1 MPEEY
6 KTYLVT
12 GATSGIGLA
21 AARHFLTN
29 GYRVIIT
36 GRSKEKLDFTH
47 KELTKNTPNGNMLL
61 PILCNIGKMDHIHR
75 MANQLK
81 GKNIYLDALILN
93 AGIFLRGTFEESD
106 EELFDSTFNI
116 NVKGQFF
123 TIQKLLPVLKN
134 PSSIVMISSIAIHK
148 AFLQSSIYGASKAAI
163 EGFATVLNVE
173 LADRG
178 IRINS
183 IRPSIT
189 MTEIQ
194 KKAGMNDNEIAGL
207 IKTMEATALGRTLN
221 VDDIV
226 PAIAF
231 MASSDSIG
239 LRNSHLII
247 DGGHCL

>member
-6 KTYLVT
+6 QTYLVT

-21 AARHFLTN
+21 ASKHFLN
-29 GYRVIIT
+29 KGHRVIIT
-36 GRSKEKLDFTH
+36 GRSEEKVEFTYR
-47 KELTKNTPNGNMLL
+47 ELTKTAPKSNMLF
-61 PILCNIGKMDHIHR
+61 PIICNIGKMDHIKK
-75 MANQLK
+75 MANQLIGEK
-81 GKNIYLDALILN
+81 IYLDALILN
-93 AGIFLRGTFEESD
+93 AGIFLRGTFEKSD
-106 EELFDSTFNI
+106 EELFDSTFNV

-123 TIQKLLPVLKN
+123 TIQSLLPILKN
-134 PSSIVMISSIAIHK
+134 PSSVVMISSVAIHK

-163 EGFATVLNVE
+163 EGFATALNVE

-189 MTEIQ
+189 LTEIQ
-194 KKAGMNDNEIAGL
+194 KKAGMNDKEISGL
-207 IKTMEATALGRTLN
+207 VETMKATPLGRALT

-226 PAIAF
+226 PAIEF
-231 MASSDSIG
+231 LASSDSIG